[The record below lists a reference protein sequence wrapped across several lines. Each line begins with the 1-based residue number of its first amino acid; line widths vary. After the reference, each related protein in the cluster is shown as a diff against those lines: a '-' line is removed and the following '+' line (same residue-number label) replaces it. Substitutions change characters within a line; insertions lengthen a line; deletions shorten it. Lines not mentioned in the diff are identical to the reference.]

1 MAHLDTSLHSQKAG
15 FRWQRAFWN
24 SSARRTLAIA
34 AFNMAVLWCIA
45 GAVVW
50 QGYRDAVAD
59 GKRTAANFSLAT
71 AAYTQ
76 QALLAAD
83 LILRSMLDWVADEDI
98 QSEAQFVETMRQQRL
113 HDVMQDRVVALPQV
127 SIALV
132 FDKQANLLN
141 SSLDG
146 PAPPSER
153 QALQARLNSAGP
165 PLSSSRALMDP
176 SVKRWTFYLSRKIAS
191 KSDRLLGMASVGMDS
206 DYFANLFRSIS
217 LGEDCSAS
225 LFRLDGALL
234 ATTLTT
240 PDLMG
245 KTFDD
250 APALRMIRQ
259 GLSGTAEFISGPRWW
274 NLADSQSR
282 IVAPRQVDGFP
293 LLVTVTLGERAL
305 FSQWRLRL
313 YFVVALAVLVSAIV
327 VLVTAHLLRL
337 GARTEAAAQ
346 LAAERR
352 LLAALI
358 DTPAAL
364 CAVLDGQGR
373 VIYCNERFREI
384 VAAGR
389 QPDNVLRDPVVR
401 GGDPILAF
409 AANVDPH
416 PLESDLE
423 VIWPGRAPCYLHFS
437 ASHQSLPEI
446 GHCTI
451 LVGHDETLRRQAQQ
465 AITQTAKLV
474 TLGEMTTG
482 IAHEL
487 SQPLNVIKMA
497 AQNALAE
504 VAPDEAHGADAGAIT
519 LPSDSELRPFLAG
532 KLNRIMAQVDRAAA
546 IIARMRVFGR
556 TPGGPPGTFDLRY
569 ACREALSLVEQRLRS
584 AGISVRQELG
594 DAPLEVRGHENLLEQ
609 ALVSLLLNA
618 RDALQQSPKTD
629 KTITLSACRGNAG
642 HVLLTVADNGPGV
655 PADTRDRIFEPF
667 FTSKPTG
674 HGAGLGLALSFGIVR
689 EAGGTLSLLPSDIGA
704 AFQIDLPGAS

>member
-1 MAHLDTSLHSQKAG
+1 LAQLDTLLQS
-15 FRWQRAFWN
+15 QRAGRRGYRSPW
-24 SSARRTLAIA
+24 SAGACRTLAIA
-34 AFNMAVLWCIA
+34 AFNLVVLWSIA

-50 QGYRDAVAD
+50 QGHRDAVAD

-83 LILRSMLDWVADEDI
+83 LILRSMLDWVADENI

-141 SSLDG
+141 SSLDRA
-146 PAPPSER
+146 APPSER
-153 QALQARLNSAGP
+153 QALQARLDSTGP

-191 KSDRLLGMASVGMDS
+191 KSDRLLGMAAVGVDS
-206 DYFANLFRSIS
+206 DYFANLFRKIS
-217 LGEDCSAS
+217 LGEDCSVS

-245 KTFDD
+245 RTFDD

-259 GLSGTAEFISGPRWW
+259 GLSGTAELVNGPRWW
-274 NLADSQSR
+274 DTSDSQSR
-282 IVAPRQVDGFP
+282 IVAPRQVEGFP
-293 LLVTVTLGERAL
+293 ILVAVTIGERAL

-313 YFVVALAVLVSAIV
+313 YFIVALALLVSVLVA
-327 VLVTAHLLRL
+327 LVTARLLRL
-337 GARTEAAAQ
+337 GARTESAAH

-373 VIYCNERFREI
+373 VIYCNERFREV
-384 VAAGR
+384 VAGGR
-389 QPDNVLRDPVVR
+389 KPDDIMRDPAVR
-401 GGDPILAF
+401 GGSPILAF
-409 AANVDPH
+409 AASIDAH

-423 VIWPGRAPCYLHFS
+423 VSWPGKPPCYLHFS
-437 ASHQSLPEI
+437 ASRQLLPEI

-451 LVGHDETLRRQAQQ
+451 LVGHDETPRRQAQQ
-465 AITQTAKLV
+465 TISQTAKLV

-504 VAPDEAHGADAGAIT
+504 VAPGESRHPDDGTTAPSSDA
-519 LPSDSELRPFLAG
+519 ELRPFLAA

-556 TPGGPPGTFDLRY
+556 TPSGPPGTYDLRH
-569 ACREALSLVEQRLRS
+569 ACREALTLVEQRLRS
-584 AGISVRQELG
+584 AGIAVREELG
-594 DAPLEVRGHENLLEQ
+594 DVPLEVRGHENLLEQ

-618 RDALQQSPKTD
+618 RDALQQSSRTG
-629 KTITLSACRGNAG
+629 KTITLSARRGSDG

-655 PADTRDRIFEPF
+655 PAEIRDRIFEPF
-667 FTSKPTG
+667 FSSKPTG
-674 HGAGLGLALSFGIVR
+674 HGTGLGLSLSFGIVR
-689 EAGGTLSLLPSDIGA
+689 EAGGTLSLLPGDVGA